1 MVPEIPMFKFITV
14 RNNIILLGL
23 LLSMFSAVKAQS
35 LVYGGFAS
43 FAIAD
48 SSSANSGGAIVCQD
62 SRTRCIM
69 VQGGH
74 IFGQSELYNAASNFR
89 ENCIETPVVSDLR
102 LYPNPG
108 FGQYWLEGSGI
119 SGVEIYD
126 NTGRL
131 INSMDVELSDI
142 QRISISIAAHAE
154 GNYFVKV
161 TGAEG
166 LNRVFSVIKLKS

>member
-1 MVPEIPMFKFITV
+1 
-14 RNNIILLGL
+14 
-23 LLSMFSAVKAQS
+23 
-35 LVYGGFAS
+35 
-43 FAIAD
+43 
-48 SSSANSGGAIVCQD
+48 
-62 SRTRCIM
+62 
-69 VQGGH
+69 
-74 IFGQSELYNAASNFR
+74 
-89 ENCIETPVVSDLR
+89 LR

-126 NTGRL
+126 NTGRFIKS
-131 INSMDVELSDI
+131 INVELSDI